1 MLWNDLRTLQQ
12 DAAPTKGSAKNAANF
27 PESCTDPE
35 WDFYPVFFSNEK
47 VAGLLKV
54 PYWALLGLDT
64 LLCKCGEVIY
74 CCSPCFCPQDAK
86 PGSVSISQSV

>member
-12 DAAPTKGSAKNAANF
+12 DAAPTEGGARNPVDF

-35 WDFYPVFFSNEK
+35 WAFYPVFFSNEK

-54 PYWALLGLDT
+54 P
-64 LLCKCGEVIY
+64 
-74 CCSPCFCPQDAK
+74 
-86 PGSVSISQSV
+86 

>member
-54 PYWALLGLDT
+54 P
-64 LLCKCGEVIY
+64 
-74 CCSPCFCPQDAK
+74 
-86 PGSVSISQSV
+86 